1 MTPGSIGRVRALVA
15 IGVAVAAAACLA
27 PALALARAGGGQVGG
42 FSGGG
47 FSGGGLSG
55 GGFGGGF
62 LGGLIGGSAGSGG
75 GSWVF
80 IIIVVLVIWFVVIPA
95 IRKSQGGSGAG
106 MAGIP
111 GPGTPGGVLPPM
123 PGDPYAPIRASD
135 PDFSDELFLGRVNE
149 MFIAIQYAWMA
160 RDMEPVRR
168 FLADQQFTVLQNGV
182 KEYVLNGTTN
192 MLGNVHITE
201 MHPVEVT
208 REGDFDS
215 VKLLITA
222 ICIDYTINEA
232 TKEIVNPAELGDGKT
247 PREFQEYWTFMRKSG
262 AKTKADASIQK
273 CPNCGAPVTDG
284 NYVKCAYC
292 GVQMND
298 PTLDWV
304 LMRIEQV

>member
-1 MTPGSIGRVRALVA
+1 MTRRATRLCITVA
-15 IGVAVAAAACLA
+15 TCLA
-27 PALALARAGGGQVGG
+27 AVMAALLVPTIALARAGGGQVGG

-47 FSGGGLSG
+47 SFGGGSIG
-55 GGFGGGF
+55 GGSFGGGF
-62 LGGLIGGSAGSGG
+62 LGGLIGGSTGG
-75 GSWVF
+75 GDLPWFV
-80 IIIVVLVIWFVVIPA
+80 IVIVVLVIWFVVIPA
-95 IRKSQGGSGAG
+95 ITKGRGGATWSPTTSGGPAG
-106 MAGIP
+106 
-111 GPGTPGGVLPPM
+111 GTLPPM
-123 PGDPYAPIRASD
+123 SGDPYAPIKASD
-135 PDFSDELFLGRVNE
+135 PDFSEELFLGRVNE

-182 KEYVLNGTTN
+182 KEYVLNGTIN

-208 REGDFDS
+208 REGDFDA

-222 ICIDYTINEA
+222 ICIDYTINEV

-273 CPNCGAPVTDG
+273 CPNCGAPVSDG